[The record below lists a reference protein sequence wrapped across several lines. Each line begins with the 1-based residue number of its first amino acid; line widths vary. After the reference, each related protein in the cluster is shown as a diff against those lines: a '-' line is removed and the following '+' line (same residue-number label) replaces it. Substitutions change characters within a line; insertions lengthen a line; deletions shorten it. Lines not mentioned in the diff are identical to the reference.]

1 MLGDSGWH
9 GLCES
14 ALWEAG
20 GGTVGDG
27 GGDFKF
33 YIDDAATLVLDL
45 MRVAIRWHSNGT
57 PRHSEALRGSQ
68 RRSEAFRGDPRY
80 LEALRGNQGQS
91 EVIRGHKWSSEALRG
106 PQRRSEALR
115 GTQRSLEA
123 IRGYQ
128 MRSEVI
134 SGHQRTWAQSAHG
147 GPSHISRVRARGDA
161 RHSASVLLSKSEKR
175 DHGT

>member
-14 ALWEAG
+14 AFWEAG
-20 GGTVGDG
+20 GGAVGDG

-45 MRVAIRWHSNGT
+45 MRVAIRWHSNGI
-57 PRHSEALRGSQ
+57 PRHSEAI
-68 RRSEAFRGDPRY
+68 
-80 LEALRGNQGQS
+80 RGNQRQS
-91 EVIRGHKWSSEALRG
+91 EVIRGHKWSSAVIRG
-106 PQRRSEALR
+106 AQRRSEALR

-134 SGHQRTWAQSAHG
+134 SGHQRT
-147 GPSHISRVRARGDA
+147 
-161 RHSASVLLSKSEKR
+161 
-175 DHGT
+175 

>member
-14 ALWEAG
+14 ALREAG

-27 GGDFKF
+27 GGNFKF

-57 PRHSEALRGSQ
+57 PRHSEAI
-68 RRSEAFRGDPRY
+68 
-80 LEALRGNQGQS
+80 RGNQRQS
-91 EVIRGHKWSSEALRG
+91 EVIRGHQWSSAVIRG

-128 MRSEVI
+128 MRSVVV
-134 SGHQRTWAQSAHG
+134 SGHQRTCAQSAQG

>member
-14 ALWEAG
+14 AFWEAG
-20 GGTVGDG
+20 GGAVGDG

-45 MRVAIRWHSNGT
+45 MRDAIRWHSNGT
-57 PRHSEALRGSQ
+57 PRHSEAT
-68 RRSEAFRGDPRY
+68 
-80 LEALRGNQGQS
+80 RGNQSQS
-91 EVIRGHKWSSEALRG
+91 EVIRCDEWSSVVIRGPQRPSEALRG
-106 PQRRSEALR
+106 A
-115 GTQRSLEA
+115 QRSLEA

-128 MRSEVI
+128 MRSVVI
-134 SGHQRTWAQSAHG
+134 SGHQRTCAQSAQG

-175 DHGT
+175 DQGT